1 MKIDT
6 AITLAGLSLSFG
18 LVTRATAHA
27 DGYTPESDTTHTHM
41 LSLVVLEQARVEG
54 LDPLICCG
62 LVQVHDL
69 VEVYASDTDTAFG
82 LTDEQR
88 LDKHAREAAALDRL
102 RVELAGTNTLRL
114 LELYER
120 QDTREAQLVRL
131 IDKIMPKLTHM
142 HNRLATIFRR
152 GATLADLRTSH
163 RRQGVELE
171 RLYPWVKATLALFWE
186 ACAAAE
192 ALGEEIERERQL
204 AEQLD
209 VPPPGWR
216 SWPAI
221 RAAAMAG
228 EDICGAPWVDEVLDK
243 LRALAA
249 EHPANTR
256 GEFISPRLLDVGLR
270 ELALGLTP
278 ARQWLDCM
286 RRELELDGA
295 GEAPCSS

>member
-1 MKIDT
+1 MKLDT

-18 LVTRATAHA
+18 LITRATA
-27 DGYTPESDTTHTHM
+27 HM
-41 LSLVVLEQARVEG
+41 LSLVVLEQASAEG
-54 LDPLICCG
+54 LDVGLCCA

-69 VEVYASDTDTAFG
+69 PELYAGDTDTAFG

-88 LDKHAREAAALDRL
+88 LDKHAREQAALERL
-102 RVELAGTNTLRL
+102 RVELAGTRTLEL

-131 IDKIMPKLTHM
+131 IDKILPKLTHM
-142 HNRLATIFRR
+142 HNRLATIYRR
-152 GATLADLRTSH
+152 GATLDDIRASH
-163 RRQGVELE
+163 RRQGAELE
-171 RLYPWVKATLALFWE
+171 RLYPWAKATLALFWE

-192 ALGEEIERERQL
+192 ALGEEVERERQL

-216 SWPAI
+216 AWPAI
-221 RAAAMAG
+221 RSAALVG

-249 EHPANTR
+249 EHPANTS

-270 ELALGLTP
+270 ELALGLSP
-278 ARQWLDCM
+278 GRQWLDCM

-295 GEAPCSS
+295 GEGT

>member
-1 MKIDT
+1 MKDRRYVT
-6 AITLAGLSLSFG
+6 NRRERVRCRYVPQQRKPTVVPSWPRRH
-18 LVTRATAHA
+18 LV
-27 DGYTPESDTTHTHM
+27 DLPE
-41 LSLVVLEQARVEG
+41 
-54 LDPLICCG
+54 
-62 LVQVHDL
+62 
-69 VEVYASDTDTAFG
+69 
-82 LTDEQR
+82 
-88 LDKHAREAAALDRL
+88 REA
-102 RVELAGTNTLRL
+102 
-114 LELYER
+114 
-120 QDTREAQLVRL
+120 
-131 IDKIMPKLTHM
+131 I
-142 HNRLATIFRR
+142 
-152 GATLADLRTSH
+152 
-163 RRQGVELE
+163 
-171 RLYPWVKATLALFWE
+171 
-186 ACAAAE
+186 
-192 ALGEEIERERQL
+192 
-204 AEQLD
+204 D

-249 EHPANTR
+249 EHPANSR